1 LEKSISFDQKYKYNI
16 KVALDNTYGM
26 HLYSKLKITKHSVH
40 YFVADD
46 LPSIE
51 AKITTA
57 DNFKFTLPFIRH
69 HQVLLKKKILKS
81 VMENF

>member
-1 LEKSISFDQKYKYNI
+1 
-16 KVALDNTYGM
+16 M

-57 DNFKFTLPFIRH
+57 DNFKFTFFAVHPPPP
-69 HQVLLKKKILKS
+69 S
-81 VMENF
+81 PTEEENSKERDGEL